1 MAISFNKYFDDRMIE
16 KIGITPK
23 IKVPSGKDA
32 MDYAWNDF
40 FKK

>member
-1 MAISFNKYFDDRMIE
+1 MAISFDKYFDDRMFE

-23 IKVPSGKDA
+23 IKVSSGQDTL
-32 MDYAWNDF
+32 DYAWNDF